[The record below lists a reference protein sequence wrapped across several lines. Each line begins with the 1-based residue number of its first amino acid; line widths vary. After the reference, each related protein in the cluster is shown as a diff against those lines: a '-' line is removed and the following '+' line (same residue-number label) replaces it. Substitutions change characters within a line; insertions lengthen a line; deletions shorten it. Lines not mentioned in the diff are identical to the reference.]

1 MLAAEAAME
10 ARVLAKQGRSG
21 RAMARELGLS
31 RNTVA
36 KYLACDGPPVA
47 KPRPARPCK
56 LDGHKAYV
64 G

>member
-31 RNTVA
+31 RNA
-36 KYLACDGPPVA
+36 
-47 KPRPARPCK
+47 ART
-56 LDGHKAYV
+56 AA
-64 G
+64 